1 MNVFP
6 TVNFFPHLAF
16 FVVLFI
22 FIFLIEVQLIYSIV
36 LVSGVQQSDSVIHTY
51 ISILFQILF
60 PHRLLQ
66 NTEQSSLCY
75 IVGPCW
81 LSILYIVVCICQS
94 QTPSLSLTP
103 VVVSK
108 YALFIYF
115 CRIKVL
121 LVAVMETSSG
131 SLKNGKGNY

>member
-36 LVSGVQQSDSVIHTY
+36 LVSGVQQSASVIHIY

-60 PHRLLQ
+60 PHKFLQ
-66 NTEQSSLCY
+66 NIE
-75 IVGPCW
+75 
-81 LSILYIVVCICQS
+81 
-94 QTPSLSLTP
+94 
-103 VVVSK
+103 
-108 YALFIYF
+108 
-115 CRIKVL
+115 
-121 LVAVMETSSG
+121 
-131 SLKNGKGNY
+131 